1 MAYLHKKFKKYAA
14 AQAGSSEAGESADDS
29 SAPRHS
35 SDSSELRHSVGSL
48 VNDSSAN
55 DNQSE
60 DSIGRST
67 PLLSQKSLAPRNE
80 HDIGEINV

>member
-14 AQAGSSEAGESADDS
+14 AQAGLSEAGESADDS
-29 SAPRHS
+29 FAPRHS

-67 PLLSQKSLAPRNE
+67 PLPSQKSLAPRNE